1 MDATIKKEV
10 DKQQLR
16 GSKRVKATGEVF
28 TPVDL
33 CLKIILEVPAS
44 LLKNPKSKFLDNSC
58 GDGNFLVALSRV
70 LRKYHKVDHVLN
82 EMIYGVD
89 LMEDNVTIC
98 RERLKLTE
106 EMLGWNH
113 IVCTDALTFNYQF
126 ENL

>member
-44 LLKNPKSKFLDNSC
+44 LLKNPESKFLDNSC
-58 GDGNFLVALSRV
+58 GDGNFLVALSKV

-82 EMIYGVD
+82 GMIYGVD
-89 LMEDNVTIC
+89 LMEDNVTVC
-98 RERLKLTE
+98 RERLGLTE
-106 EMLGWNH
+106 EMPGWNH
-113 IVCTDALTFNYQF
+113 VVCTDALTFDYQF